1 MFFDTI
7 HIIFMLVIWV
17 ISSIVVIIKDWKNMT
32 FGKLGNLIPFTIM
45 FSFVFGSLIYILYN
59 IFLRV

>member
-17 ISSIVVIIKDWKNMT
+17 ISSIVMIIKDWKTMT
-32 FGKLGNLIPFTIM
+32 FSKFGNSIPFTIM